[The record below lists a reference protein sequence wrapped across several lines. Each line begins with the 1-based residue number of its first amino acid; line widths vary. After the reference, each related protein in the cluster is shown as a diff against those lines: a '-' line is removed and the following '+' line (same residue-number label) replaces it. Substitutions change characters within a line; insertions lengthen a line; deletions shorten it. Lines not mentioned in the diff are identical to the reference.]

1 MSTTNS
7 VGGLTGSLASSGST
21 TSSNTGFGQGI
32 NVQQF
37 VQFALAGQ
45 QANITA
51 LQNQRTSLNSQTSE
65 LSKISTDI
73 NTLDNAVFALTDPLG
88 VLSSE
93 VATSSNSSVV
103 SATASGTAVAGTH
116 SITVNSLATTSSYY
130 TGALASSST
139 AISAGTFKVQVG
151 SGTPVTVTVNSSNN
165 TLNQLASSINSQ
177 NAGVNASVI
186 QDANGYRLALVSTT
200 TGAPGDLTVSGNTTS
215 LSFTKAVTGTN
226 ASLVVDGIPI
236 SSATNTVSNV
246 INGVTLNLGS
256 PSPNTPVSVN
266 VGPDTTQITGAINN
280 LVSAYNSVIGEI
292 NAQFAVGSDGSG
304 GGPLEADNT
313 LRDVQSQLL
322 GAISHSVSGNS
333 GIVNLASLG
342 VNLNNDGTLSVD
354 SGALGSALSSNFS
367 AVQNFLQNTTSGF
380 AQNLSSVLASV
391 NEPATG
397 LLSIDAQGITSTSQG
412 ITAQIADLQAAL
424 TVQQANLTTVYS
436 QVNATLQ
443 ELPMLQSQI
452 SQQLAGIP

>member
-1 MSTTNS
+1 MSSTNS
-7 VGGLTGSLASSGST
+7 IGGLTGSLASSGST

-51 LQNQRTSLNSQTSE
+51 LQNQQTNLNSQTSE

-73 NTLDNAVFALTDPLG
+73 NALDNAVFALTDPLG

-93 VATSSNSSVV
+93 QAISSNSSVV

-116 SITVNSLATTSSYY
+116 SITVSSLATTSSYY

-139 AISAGTFKVQVG
+139 AISGGIFKIQVG

-165 TLNQLASSINSQ
+165 TLSQLAASINAQ

-200 TGAPGDLTVSGNTTS
+200 TGGPGDITISGNTTS
-215 LSFTKAVTGTN
+215 LGFTKAVTGTN

-256 PSPNTPVSVN
+256 PSPDTPVSIN

-292 NAQFAVGSDGSG
+292 NAQFAVGPDGSG

-354 SGALGSALSSNFS
+354 SGALASALSGNFS
-367 AVQNFLQNTTSGF
+367 AVQSFLQDTNTGF
-380 AQNLSSVLASV
+380 AQNLSNVLANV

-397 LLSIDAQGITSTSQG
+397 LLLIDAQGITSTSQG
-412 ITAQIADLQAAL
+412 ITSQIADLQAAL
-424 TVQQANLTTVYS
+424 SVQQANLTTVYS